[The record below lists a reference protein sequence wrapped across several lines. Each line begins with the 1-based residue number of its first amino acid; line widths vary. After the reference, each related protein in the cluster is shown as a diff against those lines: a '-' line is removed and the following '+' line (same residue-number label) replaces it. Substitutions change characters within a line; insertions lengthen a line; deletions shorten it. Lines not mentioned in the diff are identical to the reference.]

1 MQCSGTSI
9 LSYRQHESNCILW
22 SCLTILSLLK
32 NQVWVRQDRCDVHI
46 IWLADMGR
54 LVFNFT
60 FCGIFS
66 SYWAICYQVS
76 GEWLLWLYFWNTH
89 HVFSFVW
96 ERERERQAQVLGII
110 IQCPG
115 ELLAHISLTEP
126 YWDLK
131 TFLNWLSVDI
141 LCFRFKVFQAH
152 TKSLCT
158 AISPCWRCSSVLIAV
173 LWWYC
178 KHLIWA
184 FSIS

>member
-1 MQCSGTSI
+1 MKGRKAEQVLESEHIKSQMQCSGTSI

-46 IWLADMGR
+46 IWLADTGR

-96 ERERERQAQVLGII
+96 EREREGETGTSTRDNYSVSWWTLGSYLSYWT
-110 IQCPG
+110 
-115 ELLAHISLTEP
+115 LLRFEDFLKLTEC
-126 YWDLK
+126 W
-131 TFLNWLSVDI
+131 
-141 LCFRFKVFQAH
+141 H
-152 TKSLCT
+152 SL
-158 AISPCWRCSSVLIAV
+158 L
-173 LWWYC
+173 
-178 KHLIWA
+178 
-184 FSIS
+184 